1 MVVSS
6 VDLAIPSLFNPT
18 PPLLLMKEPTLL
30 SARNDGMINS
40 LNPVQL
46 SAWHA
51 KVDMQVIEYC
61 TNYVTKSKPHS
72 QSLKDV
78 FTNIVRSL
86 KDGNRSLKA
95 VHKLLINSVGEGDFS
110 AQEACHHN

>member
-1 MVVSS
+1 
-6 VDLAIPSLFNPT
+6 
-18 PPLLLMKEPTLL
+18 MKEPTLL

-40 LNPVQL
+40 FNPVQL

-51 KVDMQVIEYC
+51 KVDMQYIVPRRKVIEYC